1 MMPLPAPNSDNLH
14 GAAPCLGRDALLAL
28 LNQLLEGER
37 AGARGVGEMCAG
49 VMPADTRAALRAVAR
64 DEARYCAMLTRQIRR
79 LGGRPSRRTGA
90 FYDKLQAEESR
101 SARLALLDRGQG
113 WVVRKLYEALPGI
126 LDRSLHADLK
136 EMLETH
142 ERNIERCAEVTR

>member
-1 MMPLPAPNSDNLH
+1 MMPSLAPNNDRPH
-14 GAAPCLGRDALLAL
+14 GGAPCLGREALLSL

-37 AGARGVGEMCAG
+37 AGARAVGEMCAG
-49 VMPADTRAALRAVAR
+49 VMPADTRAALRAIAL

-79 LGGRPSRRTGA
+79 LGGKPSRKTGA
-90 FYDKLQAEESR
+90 FYDKLQAEASH

-113 WVVRKLYEALPGI
+113 WVVRKLHEALPGI

-142 ERNIERCAEVTR
+142 QRNIERCGEIRR